1 MTALLARLRPSGD
14 ANAFDRRLIA
24 PMILGSILNP
34 VNSSLIAVALVPIG
48 IALGAP
54 ASETAWLVAG
64 LYIATAVGQPVT
76 GRLVDLYGPRP
87 LYLVGTALVGIGGL
101 LGALAPDIWTLVG
114 ARVLLGLGT
123 CAGYPAAMS
132 MIRGEARRTGRDSPE
147 GILTLLSISTQT
159 IAVIGPTLGGLLIGL
174 GGWRTTFTVN
184 VPLALACLVLGARRL
199 PRGTRRDR
207 TTGLAATLDPAG
219 IVLFAVTLVALLLVL
234 LHPAWWPLL
243 AVVVAAGTALAVW
256 ELRAAHPFLDLR
268 VLGGNVPLLV
278 TFLRALLAATVTYC
292 LLYGFTQWLEQ
303 GRGLSPSVAGLV
315 LLPIFITGIGVAAIS
330 GRRRE
335 LRGKLLVGAA
345 GQVIV
350 SVLLFFLGDT
360 SAIWFI
366 VVVTLI
372 AGVPQG
378 LNTLA
383 VQNATYRQSDPAR
396 VASSAGLMRTFFYLG
411 AIAAS
416 TTGGIAFAHGATT
429 PGLHDLAL
437 VMLVASALFL
447 VITVADRSLGR
458 LTATQDRATQEDPA

>member
-1 MTALLARLRPSGD
+1 MTALLARLRRPAGTATD
-14 ANAFDRRLIA
+14 PAAFDRRLIT
-24 PMILGSILNP
+24 PMVFGSILNP
-34 VNSSLIAVALVPIG
+34 VNSSMIAVALVPIG

-54 ASETAWLVAG
+54 AAETAWLVSG
-64 LYIATAVGQPVT
+64 LYLATAVGQPVT

-87 LYLVGTALVGIGGL
+87 LYLIGTALVGIGGL

-132 MIRGEARRTGRDSPE
+132 MIRGESQRTGRDSPE
-147 GILTLLSISTQT
+147 SILSLLSVSTQT
-159 IAVIGPTLGGLLIGL
+159 IAVIGPTLGGLLIGV
-174 GGWRTTFTVN
+174 GGWRATFLVN

-199 PRGTRRDR
+199 PPGTRRDR
-207 TTGLAATLDPAG
+207 TTGLVATLDPAG
-219 IVLFAVTLVALLLVL
+219 IAAFAVTLVVLLLVL
-234 LHPAWWPLL
+234 LHPAWWPLVG
-243 AVVVAAGTALAVW
+243 VVVVTGTGLVIW
-256 ELRAAHPFLDLR
+256 ELRAPAPFLDLR

-292 LLYGFTQWLEQ
+292 LLYGFTQWVEE

-315 LLPIFITGIGVAAIS
+315 LLPIFLTGIGVVALT

-345 GQVIV
+345 AQVVV
-350 SVLLFFLGDT
+350 SGLLFLLGDG
-360 SAIWFI
+360 SPIWLI
-366 VVVTLI
+366 VVVALV

-383 VQNATYRQSDPAR
+383 VQNSVYRQAEPAR

-416 TTGGIAFAHGATT
+416 TTGGIAYAHGATT
-429 PGLHDLAL
+429 SGLHDLAL
-437 VMLVASALFL
+437 VMLVAAVLFG

-458 LTATQDRATQEDPA
+458 LVPPREDPA

>member
-1 MTALLARLRPSGD
+1 MTGLLARLRRRPD
-14 ANAFDRRLIA
+14 ADAFDRRLVP
-24 PMILGSILNP
+24 PMILGSLLNP

-54 ASETAWLVAG
+54 AAETAWLVSG
-64 LYIATAVGQPVT
+64 LYLATAVGQPVT

-87 LYLVGTALVGIGGL
+87 LYLAGTALVGIGGL

-132 MIRGEARRTGRDSPE
+132 LVRRESARTGRDSPE
-147 GILTLLSISTQT
+147 GILTLLSVSTQT
-159 IAVIGPTLGGLLIGL
+159 IAVIGPTLGGLLIGI
-174 GGWRTTFTVN
+174 GGWRATFTVN

-207 TTGLAATLDPAG
+207 ATGLATTVDLAG
-219 IVLFAVTLVALLLVL
+219 IVLFTVTLVGVLLVL
-234 LHPAWWPLL
+234 MNPARWPLI
-243 AVVVAAGTALAVW
+243 AVVALAGVALVVR
-256 ELRAAHPFLDLR
+256 ELRAPAPFLDLR

-278 TFLRALLAATVTYC
+278 TFVRALLTATVSYC

-303 GRGLSPSVAGLV
+303 GRGLSASGAGLV
-315 LLPIFITGIGVAAIS
+315 LLPIFVTGIGVAALT

-335 LRGKLLVGAA
+335 IRGKLLVGAA
-345 GQVIV
+345 AQVV
-350 SVLLFFLGDT
+350 LAGLVLLLGGT
-360 SAIWFI
+360 SPIWLI
-366 VVVTLI
+366 VAVALV

-383 VQNATYRQSDPAR
+383 LQNAVYRQSDPAR
-396 VASSAGLMRTFFYLG
+396 LASSAGLMRTFFYLG

-416 TTGGIAFAHGATT
+416 TTGGLVFAHGATT
-429 PGLHDLAL
+429 AGVHELAL
-437 VMLVASALFL
+437 VMLAAAVLFL
-447 VITVADRSLGR
+447 AITIADRSLRR
-458 LTATQDRATQEDPA
+458 LAPQEDPS